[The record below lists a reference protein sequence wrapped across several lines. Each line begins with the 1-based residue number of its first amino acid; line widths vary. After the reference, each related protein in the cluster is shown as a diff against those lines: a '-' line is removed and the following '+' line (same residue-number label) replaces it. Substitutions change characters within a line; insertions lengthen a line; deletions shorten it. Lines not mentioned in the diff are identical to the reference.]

1 MVEMK
6 QFSDVIEI
14 NEAML
19 NPDMLTF
26 IPCQAT
32 KGEVKYCVAVGN
44 IFNIKKNKYCQ
55 TVEENLRQ
63 LGLNIKTGYDAA
75 AKVIKQA
82 STKLIYI
89 IYNSNM
95 VMICNSDILKPL
107 DGQKLK

>member
-1 MVEMK
+1 MK

-32 KGEVKYCVAVGN
+32 KGEVKFCVAVGG

-55 TVEENLRQ
+55 SVEKHLMEM
-63 LGLNIKTGYDAA
+63 GLTINTGYEAA

-89 IYNSNM
+89 IYNQNH

-107 DGQKLK
+107 DDSKLK

>member
-1 MVEMK
+1 MK

-32 KGEVKYCVAVGN
+32 KGEVKFCVAVGG

-55 TVEENLRQ
+55 TVEKHLMEM
-63 LGLNIKTGYDAA
+63 GLKINTGYEAA

-89 IYNSNM
+89 IYEFCKFTLCAFY
-95 VMICNSDILKPL
+95 IFFTF
-107 DGQKLK
+107 

>member
-1 MVEMK
+1 MK

-19 NPDMLTF
+19 NPVMLTF
-26 IPCQAT
+26 ILCQAT
-32 KGEVKYCVAVGN
+32 KGEVKFCVAVGG

-55 TVEENLRQ
+55 SVEKHLMEM
-63 LGLNIKTGYDAA
+63 GLTINTGYEAA

-89 IYNSNM
+89 IYNQNH

-107 DGQKLK
+107 DGSKLK

>member
-1 MVEMK
+1 MK

-19 NPDMLTF
+19 NPDMLAF

-32 KGEVKYCVAVGN
+32 KGEVKFCVAVGG

-55 TVEENLRQ
+55 SVEKHLMEM
-63 LGLNIKTGYDAA
+63 GLTINTGYEAA

-89 IYNSNM
+89 IYNQNH

-107 DGQKLK
+107 DGSKLK

>member
-1 MVEMK
+1 MK

-32 KGEVKYCVAVGN
+32 KGEVKFCVAVGG

-55 TVEENLRQ
+55 TVEKHLMEM
-63 LGLNIKTGYDAA
+63 GLTINTGYEAA

-89 IYNSNM
+89 IYNFE
-95 VMICNSDILKPL
+95 
-107 DGQKLK
+107 